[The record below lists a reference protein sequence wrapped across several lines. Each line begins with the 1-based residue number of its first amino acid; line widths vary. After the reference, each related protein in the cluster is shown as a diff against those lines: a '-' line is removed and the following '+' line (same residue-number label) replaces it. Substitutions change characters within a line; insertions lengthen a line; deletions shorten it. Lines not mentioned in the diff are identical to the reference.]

1 MRVFLSICLF
11 FAISFVCLAAFAED
25 VKITFQNED
34 ANTVAVYI
42 GGELFTKYVPSA
54 GNFPMLFPIKAAT
67 GEEVT
72 RGFPM
77 RKNVPHEAKDH
88 PHHRSLWLTHG
99 NVNGV
104 NFWNETIN
112 QGKIV
117 FKEFVKNE
125 APVLAAKCE
134 WQKPDGEVICA
145 DVCTM
150 TFGGDA
156 AARWVDLR
164 WEITAGEKD
173 VTFSDTKEGTFAVR
187 VAGTMKV
194 TEKLGGAIID
204 SEGRAD
210 DAAWGKRAAWV
221 DYHGPVGDKTLG
233 IAMMNHPKS
242 DFYPTYW
249 HVRTYGL
256 FAANPFGVH
265 DFTGDKNKHI
275 GDFTLPAGKT
285 MTLLYRVFIHPG
297 DEKEGRV
304 AENFEEYSKNSH

>member
-1 MRVFLSICLF
+1 MRFILTLCLF
-11 FAISFVCLAAFAED
+11 LAISPAVYAE
-25 VKITFQNED
+25 VTFQNED
-34 ANTVAVYI
+34 ANVVAVYVD
-42 GGELFTKYVPSA
+42 GELFTKYVPDA

-72 RGFPM
+72 RGYPM
-77 RKNVPHEAKDH
+77 RADVPHEAKDH

-99 NVNGV
+99 SVNGV
-104 NFWNETIN
+104 NFWNETAS

-117 FKEFVKNE
+117 FREFVKNE

-134 WQKPDGEVICA
+134 WQKSDGEVICT

-156 AARWVDLR
+156 TGRWIDFR
-164 WEITAGEKD
+164 WEITAGEED
-173 VTFSDTKEGTFAVR
+173 VTFGDTKEGTFAVR

-194 TEKLGGAIID
+194 TEKLGGEIVNSD
-204 SEGRAD
+204 GLKD

-265 DFTGDKNKHI
+265 DFTGDKNKHV
-275 GDFTLPAGKT
+275 GDFTLPVGQT

-297 DEKEGRV
+297 DEKAGKV
-304 AENFEEYSKNSH
+304 VENFEKYSK